1 MKNLIIDAS
10 NYGSPIGGK
19 QYGYDT
25 MACNYPI
32 RLDFFNPN
40 ITVTQGSLEITTT
53 GDFYD
58 LLGGS
63 IQNTNIPVYKWLAD
77 GGSNGIILELSH
89 IIDSTHAILKVPCAG
104 ATGTYEFGVIDF
116 YGQPTV
122 EQTFGIDSA
131 ATFPL
136 PATVYTKFGAS
147 NIIIGASPQLLGS
160 DPLLVNMASDWGQF
174 ALNIQYL

>member
-10 NYGSPIGGK
+10 NYGAPIGGK
-19 QYGYDT
+19 LYGYDI

-32 RLDFFNPN
+32 RLDFFNSD

-77 GGSNGIILELSH
+77 GGGNGIILELSH

-104 ATGTYEFGVIDF
+104 TTGTYEFGVVDF

-122 EQTFGIDSA
+122 EQTFGMDALSA
-131 ATFPL
+131 FATPIIFFTKYGSSS
-136 PATVYTKFGAS
+136 TV
-147 NIIIGASPQLLGS
+147 IGATQQPLGS
-160 DPLLVNMASDWGQF
+160 DPLLINLSEYATAG
-174 ALNIQYL
+174 LNIQYL